1 MIEGDQIIDEEGTAN
16 TDQKNQE
23 APAPS
28 GSNYVFLIPIL
39 MGLTLAIGVWLG
51 TMFIPSGGGGSN
63 QIITE
68 NTNKFNT
75 ILEIIEERYV
85 DSVDNEM
92 LIESSIQGMI
102 AKLDPHSSY
111 IPARDLEGVNEQLAG
126 QFGGVGIR
134 FLIHNDTLVATDVM
148 PDSPSLRAGM
158 FPGDRLIEVDGEG
171 IAQGD
176 VTNEKVMELLKG
188 VAGSEVKV
196 KVYRKGLIKDLTI
209 IRGSIG
215 VSSVDAAIMLT
226 PEIGFIKLNSFT
238 RYAGEEFREAAQKL
252 KDKGMKKLVFDLR
265 NNGGGYMEDATDI
278 ADEFL
283 SDGKLIV
290 YTEGRMEP
298 RFEYT
303 SSEKGIL
310 EETEVVILINSL
322 SASAS
327 EIVAGA
333 IQDNDRGY
341 IMGRRSFGKGL
352 VQDQRELMDGSALR
366 LTISRYYT
374 PTGRSIQKPYG
385 EGVDYENDYFE
396 RYESGE
402 LMNEDSVK
410 FDESLRFV
418 TEGGRVVY
426 GGGGIYPDTF
436 IPNDTSGASYYLTEL
451 YYMGV
456 FNHWA
461 INYLDIHRSRL
472 KEFSAFNRGFSVT
485 NSMFEDFI
493 TYAESLGVERKPI
506 DIITSRNVIKNRMKA
521 EIARHVWQN
530 DGFYTVYIEDDLD
543 VQSALDHLR

>member
-1 MIEGDQIIDEEGTAN
+1 MTEGE
-16 TDQKNQE
+16 QKSQE
-23 APAPS
+23 VKEPS

-39 MGLTLAIGVWLG
+39 MGVTLAIGVWLG
-51 TMFIPSGGGGSN
+51 TMFIPSGGGGTER
-63 QIITE
+63 IIAD
-68 NTNKFNT
+68 NSNKFNA
-75 ILEIIEERYV
+75 ILEIIEENYV

-102 AKLDPHSSY
+102 EELDPHSSY
-111 IPARDLEGVNEQLAG
+111 IPARDLERVNEQLAG

-134 FLIHNDTLVATDVM
+134 FIIHNDSLVATHIM

-158 FPGDRLIEVDGEG
+158 FAGDRLIKVDGED

-188 VAGSEVKV
+188 REGSEVKV
-196 KVYRKGLIKDLTI
+196 TIYRQGLIKDLTI
-209 IRGSIG
+209 VRGSIG
-215 VSSVDAAIMLT
+215 VSSIDAAIMLT

-238 RYAGEEFREAAQKL
+238 SFAGEEFREAAQKL
-252 KDKGMKKLVFDLR
+252 KDQGMKKLVFDLR
-265 NNGGGYMEDATDI
+265 NNGGGYMKDATDI

-283 SDGKLIV
+283 EAGKLIV
-290 YTEGRMEP
+290 YTEGRMDP
-298 RFEYT
+298 RADYK
-303 SSEKGIL
+303 SSSRGIL
-310 EETEVVILINSL
+310 EETELVVLINSL

-352 VQDQRELMDGSALR
+352 VQDQKELTDGSALR

-385 EGVDYENDYFE
+385 DGVDYENDYFD

-436 IPNDTSGASYYLTEL
+436 IPNDTAGASYYLTEL
-451 YYMGV
+451 HYVGV

-461 INYLDIHRSRL
+461 VDYLDINRSRL
-472 KEFSAFNRGFSVT
+472 KEFEAFNRDFKVT
-485 NSMFEDFI
+485 TSMFEAFI
-493 TYAESLGVERKPI
+493 AYAETLGVMPKPI
-506 DIITSRNVIKNRMKA
+506 DIVTSRNAIKNRMKA
-521 EIARHVWQN
+521 EIARHVWEDN
-530 DGFYTVYIEDDLD
+530 GFYKVYLEDDLD
-543 VQSALDHLR
+543 VQSALKHFN

>member
-1 MIEGDQIIDEEGTAN
+1 MTEGEQN
-16 TDQKNQE
+16 KQE
-23 APAPS
+23 VKEPS

-39 MGLTLAIGVWLG
+39 MGVTLAVGVWLG
-51 TMFIPSGGGGSN
+51 TMFIPSGGGGTQ
-63 QIITE
+63 QIIAD
-68 NTNKFNT
+68 NSNKFNA
-75 ILEIIEERYV
+75 ILEIIEDHYV

-102 AKLDPHSSY
+102 EELDPHSSY
-111 IPARDLEGVNEQLAG
+111 IPARDLERVNEQLAG
-126 QFGGVGIR
+126 KFGGVGIR
-134 FLIHNDTLVATDVM
+134 FLIHNDTLVATHIM
-148 PDSPSLRAGM
+148 PNSPSLRAGM
-158 FPGDRLIEVDGEG
+158 FPGDRLIEVDGED

-188 VAGSEVKV
+188 TEGSEVKV

-209 IRGSIG
+209 TRGSIG
-215 VSSVDAAIMLT
+215 VSSIDAAIMLT
-226 PEIGFIKLNSFT
+226 PDIGFIKLNSFT
-238 RYAGEEFREAAQKL
+238 RFAGEEFREAAQIL
-252 KDKGMKKLVFDLR
+252 KDQGMKKLVFDLR

-283 SDGKLIV
+283 EAGKLIV

-298 RFEYT
+298 RDDYW
-303 SSEKGIL
+303 SSSRGIL
-310 EETEVVILINSL
+310 EETDVVVLINSL

-352 VQDQRELMDGSALR
+352 VQDQKELTDGSALR
-366 LTISRYYT
+366 ITISRYYT

-385 EGVDYENDYFE
+385 EGVDYENDYFA
-396 RYESGE
+396 RFESGE

-410 FDESLRFV
+410 FDESLKFV

-451 YYMGV
+451 YYMGA

-461 INYLDIHRSRL
+461 IDYLDKNRARL
-472 KEFSAFNRGFSVT
+472 KDFDAFNRDFNVT
-485 NSMFEDFI
+485 VGMFEQFI
-493 TYAESLGVERKPI
+493 TYAETLGVERKPI
-506 DIITSRNVIKNRMKA
+506 DIVTSREVIKNRMKA
-521 EIARHVWQN
+521 EIARHVWQDN
-530 DGFYTVYIEDDLD
+530 GYYTVYLEDDLD
-543 VQSALDHLR
+543 VQSALDHFR